1 MKVTVRVKAVLFT
14 FILFVYKNQNSRY
27 FGPGGNLVV
36 ECLPS
41 ILKAMTLIPSI
52 NERNF
57 LKSTLNLWSPLCCAK
72 IFLETDTFECDKKVL
87 FSKYAVVSRYAVF
100 GFIGYECSEIFF
112 CSLYLL
118 LCLIWSFFQWSMILT
133 EIKSSDLLNFIQ
145 SWRKKALEK
154 VVFINLFLNEFI
166 SL

>member
-1 MKVTVRVKAVLFT
+1 MIAQCLLLIIGANHIFTCNINESNRMKAVLFT
-14 FILFVYKNQNSRY
+14 FILFVYKNQNNRY

-41 ILKAMTLIPSI
+41 IFKAMTLIPSI

-87 FSKYAVVSRYAVF
+87 FSKYAVVSKYAVF
-100 GFIGYECSEIFF
+100 GFIGY
-112 CSLYLL
+112 
-118 LCLIWSFFQWSMILT
+118 
-133 EIKSSDLLNFIQ
+133 
-145 SWRKKALEK
+145 
-154 VVFINLFLNEFI
+154 
-166 SL
+166 